1 MQHMRRLGQSPLQEP
16 NTHGDQG
23 QDIAMRYVVEWNGD
37 KETIEVCEV
46 EFSNEKFPDSS
57 AEEAMS
63 AMVRG
68 LETTSTFGLY
78 SFRRLDV

>member
-1 MQHMRRLGQSPLQEP
+1 MH
-16 NTHGDQG
+16 NITHGDQG

-57 AEEAMS
+57 AEEPMS